1 MTVREESAAS
11 ASVQVT
17 VPMAVTEEGV
27 IDMANTNDTKTTTVA
42 QQGGQRSEAKAA
54 QNSPLQ
60 TPEGTTTI
68 NDTVVAKLAG
78 LAAREVSGVH
88 KMGNAARRAF
98 DAVSERIPGA
108 QTSVSGGVS
117 VEKGE
122 RQAAVDLTIII
133 EFGAS
138 VVDVARAIRRNV
150 ISTVEQATGLEV
162 VEVNINVTDVH
173 LPEDDDQNED
183 EGKQLQ

>member
-1 MTVREESAAS
+1 
-11 ASVQVT
+11 
-17 VPMAVTEEGV
+17 
-27 IDMANTNDTKTTTVA
+27 MANTNDIKSTTSSA
-42 QQGGQRSEAKAA
+42 QQNGQRSEDKGAN
-54 QNSPLQ
+54 NSPLQ
-60 TPEGTTTI
+60 TSQGTTTI

-78 LAAREVSGVH
+78 IAAREVGGVY

-122 RQAAVDLTIII
+122 RQAAVDLSIII

-138 VVDVARAIRRNV
+138 VVDVARSIRRNV

-162 VEVNINVTDVH
+162 VEVNINVADVH
-173 LPEDDDQNED
+173 LPEENDDNED

>member
-1 MTVREESAAS
+1 M
-11 ASVQVT
+11 
-17 VPMAVTEEGV
+17 
-27 IDMANTNDTKTTTVA
+27 
-42 QQGGQRSEAKAA
+42 
-54 QNSPLQ
+54 
-60 TPEGTTTI
+60 
-68 NDTVVAKLAG
+68 VAKLAG
-78 LAAREVSGVH
+78 IAAREVGGVY

-122 RQAAVDLTIII
+122 RQAAVDLSIII

-138 VVDVARAIRRNV
+138 VVDVARSIRRNV

-173 LPEDDDQNED
+173 LPEENDDNED